1 MRVHQKTVCLK
12 VDRRWLIVNLMKL
25 LIVLTLFFSALF
37 LFCSAGCQFTSLAA
51 EESILE
57 KIEKTY
63 NVKAGGSLTIVSEFG
78 AIEIQTAEQDK
89 VEIVVTKAAKSLKR
103 SAKEALADFEVAFSP
118 ENIGAPTFGQED
130 DTPDYLSVVPE
141 ETEVHI
147 EGKFKHGRE
156 RWQKILNRLEIRFH
170 VTVPKNYNVD
180 LSTQGGSIKVGDLDG
195 TVRAHTSGGSLR
207 FGNITGTVWGRTSGG
222 SIKLTSCG
230 SPVDLKTSG
239 GSIEVVDVAGDV
251 QARTSGGSLRF
262 GAIQGSI
269 WGKTSG
275 GSIKVASCS
284 GGADVQSSG
293 GSIRLESVGGNVN
306 AKTSGGTIR
315 ATMTTQPQ
323 DTCSL
328 RTSGGGITLT
338 LIPDI
343 AVDVEAETSGG
354 RVSTDFAVES
364 AIQGKVPRNRLKGS
378 INGGGPLL
386 KLRTSG
392 GSIRLQKAAD

>member
-1 MRVHQKTVCLK
+1 
-12 VDRRWLIVNLMKL
+12 MKL

-51 EESILE
+51 EEAILE

-118 ENIGAPTFGQED
+118 ENIGAPTFGQEN

-141 ETEVHI
+141 DADVYI
-147 EGKFKHGRE
+147 QGKFKHGRE
-156 RWQKILNRLEIRFH
+156 RWRKILNRLEIRFH

-195 TVRAHTSGGSLR
+195 TVRAHTAGGSLR
-207 FGNITGTVWGRTSGG
+207 FGNITGTVWGR
-222 SIKLTSCG
+222 
-230 SPVDLKTSG
+230 
-239 GSIEVVDVAGDV
+239 
-251 QARTSGGSLRF
+251 
-262 GAIQGSI
+262 
-269 WGKTSG
+269 TSG

-323 DTCSL
+323 DACSL